1 VTESADLAF
10 GKEMGRR
17 RPLHDDDDLLLARG
31 RRRRRR
37 ADGSK
42 ARRWLLL
49 GGAALVLLWLATIA
63 GATAFAHREYREF
76 ESSCDLSTATARQL
90 GQTSFVYA
98 ADDTFLGAIRADTRR
113 IPVSAE
119 EMSPWL
125 RRAFV
130 AIEDRR
136 FYEHEGVDYRGIVR
150 AAVENV
156 RAGETREGASTITQQ
171 LARNLYLTRER
182 SFERKKQEACLALA
196 LEREW
201 DKERILTAYMNRVFL
216 GHRAYGVE
224 AAAQT
229 YFGRKASQLGPTQAA
244 LIAGLAQAPSQ
255 FDPLRHPE
263 RALARRD
270 EVLRAMHELGSI
282 STREYRNA
290 LALPLNLRPGT
301 LFTTR
306 REPYFLDYVRR
317 QLVEAYGEERV
328 RRGGLRVYTTVLP
341 RYQRLAFAAMR
352 AELGQPGDPS
362 AAVAAVD
369 PANGAIRTLT
379 SLVPGSRPDFNLAFQ
394 GRRQAGSSFK
404 TFALVEAVRRGIN
417 PYATRY
423 VSEPFTHPLPFGQ
436 EPWEPKTYDGSYY
449 GVSTLAQ
456 ATLRSDNVVYAKL
469 GLDLGPGAIARL
481 TRALGIASPV
491 EPVPS
496 IVLGV
501 ASVSPL
507 EMASAYAT
515 LAGKGVHHEPFSIR
529 RVELPDG
536 TVDEVTGW
544 GPKEGR
550 RVVSQAVAHH
560 VTQLLAENVERGTG
574 TRAQIGRPAAG
585 KTGTTDDHTDAWFAG
600 YTPRLATAVWVGYPS
615 RTRQMLDVRGIR
627 VTGGSYPAGIWGR
640 FVGAA
645 ESNKP
650 PLDWF
655 GPGAGIEW
663 QQWDGPRAVG
673 ARQEQEG

>member
-1 VTESADLAF
+1 
-10 GKEMGRR
+10 MGRR
-17 RPLHDDDDLLLARG
+17 RTLHDDDELLLARA

-37 ADGSK
+37 AHGS

-49 GGAALVLLWLATIA
+49 GAVALVLLWLTALA
-63 GATAFAHREYREF
+63 GAAAFAHREYRAF
-76 ESSCDLSTATARQL
+76 EQSCDLSTATARQL

-98 ADDTFLGAIRADTRR
+98 ADDTFLGAIRTDTRR
-113 IPVSAE
+113 IPVSRD

-125 RRAFV
+125 ERAFV

-136 FYEHEGVDYRGIVR
+136 FYEHDGLDLRAIAR

-156 RAGETREGASTITQQ
+156 RAGETVEGASTITQQ
-171 LARNLYLTRER
+171 LARNLYLTPER
-182 SFERKKQEACLALA
+182 TLERKKQEACVALA

-201 DKERILTAYMNRVFL
+201 GKERILTAYMNRVYL

-229 YFGRKASQLGPTQAA
+229 YFGRRASQLGPTQAA
-244 LIAGLAQAPSQ
+244 LIAGLVQAPSQ

-263 RALARRD
+263 RALQRRNA
-270 EVLRAMHELGSI
+270 VLRAMHELGTI

-290 LALPLNLRPGT
+290 VALPLNLRPGT
-301 LFTTR
+301 VFTVR

-317 QLVEAYGEERV
+317 QLVEHYGEERV

-341 RYQRLAFAAMR
+341 RYQGLALQAMR
-352 AELGQPGDPS
+352 DELGQPGDPS
-362 AAVAAVD
+362 AALAAVD
-369 PANGAIRTLT
+369 PANGAIRTLN

-404 TFALVEAVRRGIN
+404 TFALVEAIRRGVN

-423 VSEPFTHPLPFGQ
+423 VSEPFSHPLGHGQ
-436 EPWEPKTYDGSYY
+436 PPWEPKTYDGSYY
-449 GVSTLAQ
+449 GLSTLAQ

-469 GLDLGPGAIARL
+469 GLDLGPGSIA
-481 TRALGIASPV
+481 ALARRMGIRSEV
-491 EPVPS
+491 KPVPS

-507 EMASAYAT
+507 ELASAYAT
-515 LAGKGVHHEPFSIR
+515 IAGGGVHHEPFSIR

-536 TVDEVTGW
+536 TVDEEAGW
-544 GPKEGR
+544 GPKDGV
-550 RVVSQAVAHH
+550 RVFSQGVAHH
-560 VTQLLAENVERGTG
+560 VTNLLAENVQRGTG

-600 YTPRLATAVWVGYPS
+600 YTPRLAVAVWVGYPE
-615 RTRQMLDVRGIR
+615 RTRQMLNVRGVR
-627 VTGGSYPAGIWGR
+627 VTGGSFPAGIWGR

-650 PLDWF
+650 PVPF
-655 GPGAGIEW
+655 FGAGDGVEW
-663 QQWDGPRAVG
+663 KDVSLPRADG
-673 ARQEQEG
+673 RG